1 MPGMTSRVAWK
12 AELRLIARMAS
23 HFSAGNCSSGATN
36 WMPALLTRMST
47 LPSAAPAPSDQAGDR
62 SRPAHVGAVEADFA
76 SRFLGQA
83 GADRLDLVGLA
94 EAIQHDLGAGE
105 SQRPGEAEADAA
117 GRAGDDGRAAFQGS
131 RRRRCGLGLGP
142 GHQHGEPPSGDN
154 ISGLLRVMRSCWVPA
169 SAAAAALGNADGI
182 SKRCLPVIGGSLR
195 CWPPR
200 RPRRSLPPNSR
211 LGYLSPREA

>member
-47 LPSAAPAPSDQAGDR
+47 LPNAAPAPSDQAGDR

-105 SQRPGEAEADAA
+105 SQRPGEAEAMPLVEPVTMAARPSRGRGDGAA
-117 GRAGDDGRAAFQGS
+117 G
-131 RRRRCGLGLGP
+131 LV
-142 GHQHGEPPSGDN
+142 
-154 ISGLLRVMRSCWVPA
+154 SGLVINMASLLRAITFRA
-169 SAAAAALGNADGI
+169 YFG
-182 SKRCLPVIGGSLR
+182 
-195 CWPPR
+195 
-200 RPRRSLPPNSR
+200 
-211 LGYLSPREA
+211 